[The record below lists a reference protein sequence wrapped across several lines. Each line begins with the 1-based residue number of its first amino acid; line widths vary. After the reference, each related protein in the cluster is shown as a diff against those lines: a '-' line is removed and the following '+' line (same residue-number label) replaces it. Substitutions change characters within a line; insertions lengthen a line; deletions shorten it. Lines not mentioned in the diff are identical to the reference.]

1 VVRLNGVLRGSSGC
15 VQLDT
20 QMDLEGQAPSTLSSR
35 ACGARSSG
43 DDEKRLQPVRL
54 CVAVSLLDSFDDS
67 SNHIKLPEKNISG
80 AFMGA
85 TTASAPLMKSVT
97 AGIFQKMASVDK

>member
-1 VVRLNGVLRGSSGC
+1 
-15 VQLDT
+15 
-20 QMDLEGQAPSTLSSR
+20 MDLEGQAPSTLSSR

-80 AFMGA
+80 AFMGHHSFS
-85 TTASAPLMKSVT
+85 TFDEKCHRRNIPKNGV
-97 AGIFQKMASVDK
+97 GR